1 MRTSC
6 WPRRPKLPGVKKLA
20 AVAALATAMSL
31 LRRRMA
37 MRSAMAAVSPDL
49 RHQLLPF
56 FPLSYSPLTLPF
68 WRLASAQPVGPAVV
82 VSKRQIGDN
91 GAYIFITTP
100 ENAVNPR
107 AAVLWM
113 HGGGMIFGNPGTELP
128 LAGTMTRELGVTVV
142 LPSYRLAPENPFP
155 AALDDC
161 MAALSWM
168 RSNAGELGIDP
179 DRIAVGGSS
188 AGGGLAAAIAQR
200 SYDEGQPV
208 RAQALV
214 SPMLDDRT
222 VLRADHGGRGRLMW
236 TPKSNR
242 FAWASY
248 LGREPDVARPPEY
261 AAPARREELRGLPPA
276 WIGVGDLDLFY
287 DEDVA
292 YAESLRA
299 CGVACE
305 LATVPGMYHGAN
317 GVMPNAPSMLRFRA
331 SMLDHLR
338 AHLMAVE

>member
-1 MRTSC
+1 M
-6 WPRRPKLPGVKKLA
+6 KKLA
-20 AVAALATAMSL
+20 TVAALATAMSL
-31 LRRRMA
+31 VRRRMA
-37 MRSAMAAVSPDL
+37 MRTAMAAVSPDL

-82 VSKRQIGDN
+82 VSKRQIGDH

-107 AAVLWM
+107 GAVLWM

-161 MAALSWM
+161 AAALSWM
-168 RSNAGELGIDP
+168 RFNAAELGIDP

-236 TPKSNR
+236 TPMSNR

-276 WIGVGDLDLFY
+276 WIGVGELDLFY

-317 GVMPNAPSMLRFRA
+317 AVMRNAPSMLRFRA

-338 AHLMAVE
+338 AHLLAVE